1 MGMTLYSLALFIHV
15 TADIGIF
22 VALGVQLFCL
32 SALRRSNSA
41 EQARGFVQLIHASN
55 PVSIVSALLT
65 IAAGLYM
72 ALTVWDWRT
81 GWILTALGSI
91 ILLLP
96 PLIAGVIEPRLRTI
110 AALVK
115 AASPGPLPD
124 SLRVRLHDPVLG
136 TALHTAAAVVLG
148 IVFLMTTK
156 PMLIGSII
164 SMAVFVILGLASGL
178 PFWRA
183 ARVRQD

>member
-1 MGMTLYSLALFIHV
+1 MTPYSLALFIHV

-22 VALGVQLFCL
+22 VGVQLFCL
-32 SALRRSNSA
+32 AALRRSNSV
-41 EQARGFVQLIHASN
+41 EQASAFVHLIHISD
-55 PVSIVSALLT
+55 PLSVISALLT

-81 GWILTALGSI
+81 GWILTALGSL

-96 PLIAGVIEPRLRTI
+96 PLIAGVIEPRLRAI
-110 AALVK
+110 AAQVK
-115 AASPGPLPD
+115 AASPGPLPPL
-124 SLRVRLHDPVLG
+124 LRTFLNDPVLG

-156 PMLIGSII
+156 PTLAGSI
-164 SMAVFVILGLASGL
+164 SAMAVFVALGLASGWPL
-178 PFWRA
+178 WRA
-183 ARVRQD
+183 ARARRA